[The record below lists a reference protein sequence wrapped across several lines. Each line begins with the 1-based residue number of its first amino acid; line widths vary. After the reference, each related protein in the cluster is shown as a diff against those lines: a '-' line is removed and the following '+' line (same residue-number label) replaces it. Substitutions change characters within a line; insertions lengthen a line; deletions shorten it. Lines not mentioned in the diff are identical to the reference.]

1 MSVVCLAED
10 LRDGSR
16 WAIKFLPPALRDD
29 PWRAECLRRE
39 YRLARGFSHPS
50 LVRLRDLV
58 RQDDQDYLVLEAI
71 DGTRLRELLDAR
83 RLPIAEAIET
93 GKAIAGALHYIHE
106 SDRRN
111 WLIHGDVKPENVLIR
126 RGEGP
131 IVSSRVVLIDFGTM
145 TVAAR
150 TMGGAGWLRRLAWNL
165 FGGQQLVGCSS
176 LYVSP
181 EQATGRDLDP
191 RADVYS
197 MGAVLYELL
206 AGRPPFLTDAEE
218 RAYAGHG
225 TAFPEHPL
233 FLHRHL
239 DRELLQK
246 HVSVEPHPPSHWNP
260 DLPPDL
266 SRLVMRCL
274 AKSPEDRFPDML
286 SPLMELTQMKVDA
299 DGTFR
304 NARRTTGRTTAL
316 HARPAVVL
324 RVVSGPQRGLV
335 ARLERGI
342 VQIGRAPSGPK
353 TIQLTEDRDIAD
365 THATVQF
372 FNGSLVLTDLGGPSG
387 TTVNGQR
394 VSGRYPLKAG
404 DRIGV
409 GQYTIA
415 IEVGC

>member
-16 WAIKFLPPALRDD
+16 WAVKFLPPALRDD
-29 PWRAECLRRE
+29 GWRAECLRRE

-58 RQDDQDYLVLEAI
+58 RQDDQDFLILEAV
-71 DGTRLRELLDAR
+71 DGTGLREILEER
-83 RLPIAEAIET
+83 RLSLSEAIET
-93 GKAIAGALHYIHE
+93 GKAVAGALHYIHE

-111 WLIHGDVKPENVLIR
+111 WLVHGDVKPENVLIR

-131 IVSSRVVLIDFGTM
+131 IVAPRAVLIDFGTM

-150 TMGGAGWLRRLAWNL
+150 TIGGAGWIRRVAWNL
-165 FGGQQLVGCSS
+165 FGGKRLVGCSS

-181 EQATGRDLDP
+181 EQATGKDLDP

-197 MGAVLYELL
+197 LGAVLYELF

-218 RAYAGHG
+218 HAYVGRGA
-225 TAFPEHPL
+225 AVPERPR

-239 DRELLQK
+239 DRELLHK
-246 HVSVEPHPPSHWNP
+246 HVTLAPAPPSRWNP

-274 AKSPEDRFPDML
+274 AKPPEERFPDML
-286 SPLMELTQMKVDA
+286 SLLMELTQMKVDA

-304 NARRTTGRTTAL
+304 NARRTTGRTSAL
-316 HARPAVVL
+316 HERPAVVL
-324 RVVSGPQRGLV
+324 RVVSGPQQG
-335 ARLERGI
+335 
-342 VQIGRAPSGPK
+342 
-353 TIQLTEDRDIAD
+353 
-365 THATVQF
+365 
-372 FNGSLVLTDLGGPSG
+372 
-387 TTVNGQR
+387 
-394 VSGRYPLKAG
+394 
-404 DRIGV
+404 
-409 GQYTIA
+409 
-415 IEVGC
+415 